1 MKKLL
6 NNKLNSFL
14 IDGYCIID
22 IFKKSNLEY
31 FKKIITTKINKS
43 VKSNALKIKELKDYH
58 KRIDNSLHS
67 NIIDS
72 SKRYI
77 NLNKSYQKIILKNK
91 FINYICKNYWG
102 HEQKEI
108 TWVASLKKK
117 QVRKNSTAFRLARPT
132 SLSFNNKQKKDV
144 GGVHFDLFFGSAE
157 NYNYKALI
165 TIWCPLVGFTNLYTL
180 RISPK
185 SHLKKHIKV
194 NLDKQKKYL
203 SPVFKTKYTT
213 RFKYIRPNLKPGQ
226 AIVFHP
232 NLLHGSSHNL
242 GVNTRCSLDFRLTNP
257 NVFKFHK

>member
-1 MKKLL
+1 MKKIL

-14 IDGYCIID
+14 NDGYCIVD
-22 IFKKSNLEY
+22 IFNKSNLEEL
-31 FKKIITTKINKS
+31 KRKIKIKINKS
-43 VKSNALKIKELKDYH
+43 LKSKSLKIKELKNYH
-58 KRIDNSLHS
+58 KIIDNNLHS

-77 NLNKSYQKIILKNK
+77 GLNKSYQNIILKNK

-117 QVRKNSTAFRLARPT
+117 QVKKNSTAFRLARPMN
-132 SLSFNNKQKKDV
+132 LSIYGKQKKDV

-165 TIWCPLVGFTNLYTL
+165 TIWCPLVGFTNSYTL

-185 SHLKKHIKV
+185 SHLKKHKKV

-203 SPVFKTKYTT
+203 SPVFKTKYTK

-226 AIVFHP
+226 AIIFHP
-232 NLLHGSSHNL
+232 NLLHGGSHNL

-257 NVFKFHK
+257 NILKFH